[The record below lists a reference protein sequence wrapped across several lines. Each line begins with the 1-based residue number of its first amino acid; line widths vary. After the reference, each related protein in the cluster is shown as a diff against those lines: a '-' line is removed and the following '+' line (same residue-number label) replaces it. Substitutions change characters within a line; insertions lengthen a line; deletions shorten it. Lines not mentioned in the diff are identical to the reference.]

1 LNTSLGKAII
11 EPVERDLIVSELTKD
26 RFVRN
31 SSKGGYEIYI
41 VNAHNAPHTL
51 REIGRLRELAF
62 RASGGGTGEALDIDD
77 YDLSD
82 NCYQQLIV
90 FDQNEKEV
98 VGGYR
103 YIYCLDVISPQQS
116 SIPLSTAHYFH
127 FSDTFRKEYLPY
139 TIELGRSWVQPK
151 YQPSVDPR
159 RGIFALF
166 SLWDGL
172 GALVKIYP
180 ESKYFF
186 GKVTMYPD
194 YNSEARDLLLA
205 FMHHYFPDPDD
216 LVQPIH
222 PLAFNDHQLL
232 LEQEFNLPFKEGI
245 KLLKKK
251 LKELGESIPPLIN
264 LYMGLSD
271 TMKTFGT
278 ALNSD
283 FGDVEETGILV
294 TMKDIYENS
303 RSRHI
308 DTFELPPDFTLTV

>member
-1 LNTSLGKAII
+1 MNTSLGKAII

-31 SSKGGYEIYI
+31 SSKGGYQIYI
-41 VNAHNAPHTL
+41 VNAHNAPNTL

-62 RASGGGTGEALDIDD
+62 RASGGGTGEELDIDD
-77 YDLSD
+77 YDLSE

-90 FDQNEKEV
+90 FDQNENEI

-103 YIYCLDVISPQQS
+103 YIYCLDVLTPNQS

-127 FSDTFRKEYLPY
+127 FSDIFKKDYLPY

-186 GKVTMYPD
+186 GKVTMYPE

-205 FMHHYFPDPDD
+205 FMHHYFPDPED

-232 LEQEFNLPFKEGI
+232 LEQEFDLPFKDGI

-264 LYMGLSD
+264 LYMGLSA

-294 TMKDIYENS
+294 TMNDIYENS

-308 DTFELPPDFTLTV
+308 DTFELPPDFTLTA